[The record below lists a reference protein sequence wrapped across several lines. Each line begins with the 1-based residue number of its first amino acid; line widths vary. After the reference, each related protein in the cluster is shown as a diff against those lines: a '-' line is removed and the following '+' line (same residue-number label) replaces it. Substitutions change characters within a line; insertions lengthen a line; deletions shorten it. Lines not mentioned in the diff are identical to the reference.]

1 MISEYEIINGCLQ
14 NKRKSQDELYRLFSS
29 KMFAVCLRYA
39 ANREEAEDMLQDGFI
54 RVFSSLN
61 DFRQE
66 GSLEGWIRR
75 TMINTAINYY
85 RKNLKFSNDMVM
97 KETDCLGCAET
108 EVLSKLSA
116 DELMGLVR
124 HLPQGYRMVFNMN
137 VIEGYTHKEI
147 AGMLN
152 ISINTS
158 KSQLMKARITLK
170 AKVKEMWNQLPD
182 YATAQSFAA
191 S

>member
-14 NKRKSQDELYRLFSS
+14 NMRKSQEELYRLFSS